1 MTTQD
6 ILGIT
11 VLVLALISL
20 GALLFLYIKDMKDF

>member
-11 VLVLALISL
+11 VLILALFFFGERVFNYVKEML
-20 GALLFLYIKDMKDF
+20 K